1 VRQPRRKSRFVDLRS
16 AEVIPPPV
24 PRLFLG
30 RLDEAA
36 LREELEQAG
45 ILAALVERGYPELS
59 VHTEYQA
66 GEHCLRVDA
75 EGGGVSSL
83 LELRLVEGATEGAEP
98 TLRLCGVG
106 GFSFL
111 SIHWLSLQDPAHDF
125 AAERPKLPGQ
135 RHPGLGLLQPL
146 LDRLREWTR
155 HWDLDALL
163 FLPEYYHN
171 AVFCAASFKFVDPVR
186 QGRFL
191 ALQRDLKLVHVAQA
205 SAAVEQR
212 RVIEEPWGAPLQ
224 WEPGEMVSP
233 LREPLV
239 RCLAS
244 REYETAVE
252 RARDA
257 ARFRLR

>member
-1 VRQPRRKSRFVDLRS
+1 LRPARQKPRFVDLRS
-16 AEVIPPPV
+16 AEVVPATV

-30 RLDEAA
+30 RLDEAG

-45 ILAALVERGYPELS
+45 ILQALRERGYSEL
-59 VHTEYQA
+59 VLHTDYHG
-66 GEHCLRVDA
+66 GEHALQVDA
-75 EGGGVSSL
+75 AGAGASL
-83 LELRLVEGATEGAEP
+83 LELRVAEGATQAAEP
-98 TLRLCGVG
+98 ALRACGVD

-111 SIHWLSLQDPAHDF
+111 SVHWVTLQDPAQAF

-146 LDRLREWTR
+146 VRRLLAWTEL
-155 HWDLDALL
+155 WEKDALL
-163 FLPEYYHN
+163 FQPEHYHS
-171 AVFCAASFKFVDPVR
+171 AVFCAAWLKFVDPVR

-191 ALQRDLKLVHVAQA
+191 ALQRDLRLVHVAQA
-205 SAAVEQR
+205 SAAIEQS
-212 RVIEEPWGAPLQ
+212 RVIEEPWGAPLK
-224 WEPGEMVSP
+224 WEPGEMIAP
-233 LREPLV
+233 LAQTLR
-239 RCLAS
+239 RCLES